1 MIDAGIGA
9 NEAVACFSDEHVVA
23 ANEPTRFPED
33 YFHETGVFPLALRD
47 GLCLRRRLDGRQ
59 PDRCAFSL
67 RNNLLRDDQDVA
79 VFETYACF
87 AGSIRYL
94 LGQIVATL
102 NLRQSGQAKQA
113 YTRMDNGGMLRR

>member
-23 ANEPTRFPED
+23 ANDAPRLLQD
-33 YFHETGVFPLALRD
+33 YFHETRILLLPLRD

-59 PDRCAFSL
+59 PDRRAFSL
-67 RNNLLRDDQDVA
+67 RNNLLCDDQDVA

-87 AGSIRYL
+87 AGGICYL
-94 LGQIVATL
+94 FGQIVAAL
-102 NLRQSGQAKQA
+102 NLRQSMQAKQA
-113 YTRMDNGGMLRR
+113 HIRMDNGGMLRR